1 MIDILL
7 ASYNGEKYIAE
18 QIDSILNQTYK
29 DWFLYIKDDCSTDNT
44 LSIIRNYE
52 SRYKDNIKVITSD
65 IKSGS
70 AKDNFFSMLKCSENE
85 YIMTCDQDDVW
96 LPNKIEI
103 TLYKMLEAE
112 KENKDIPI
120 LVHTDLKVVDEKLK
134 KITDSL
140 IKMQNIDFRRDK
152 LNNLLVQNI
161 VTGCTVMVNR
171 KLLDYIKI
179 VPLQAIMHDWWLAL
193 LASAIG
199 KIYFIDI
206 PTVLYRQHSNNDV
219 GAKNVKSI
227 DYILRKLRNLNGIKD
242 AINDTYIQAAELL
255 NAIGDEVDSRNNE
268 LIKQYSL
275 FLKINKYQRIKRLI
289 KYQYWKNG
297 IIRVVGQMFIC

>member
-52 SRYKDNIKVITSD
+52 SRYKDKIKVITSD

-70 AKDNFFSMLKCSENE
+70 AKDNFFSMLKYSENE
-85 YIMTCDQDDVW
+85 YTMTCDQDDVW
-96 LPNKIEI
+96 LLNKIEI

-171 KLLDYIKI
+171 KLLNYIKI
-179 VPLQAIMHDWWLAL
+179 VPQQAIMHDWWMAL
-193 LASAIG
+193 LASALG
-199 KIYFIDI
+199 QIYFIDI